1 MAEHRLRHKRTWLDG
16 LVVASDTKH
25 EARLEKRKK
34 ELVRRK
40 KVRERRYWNVDK
52 GLNWER
58 EFKRLEEATERITL
72 VEVMSRENTKL
83 KVKNRF

>member
-1 MAEHRLRHKRTWLDG
+1 MDG

-34 ELVRRK
+34 EQVRRK